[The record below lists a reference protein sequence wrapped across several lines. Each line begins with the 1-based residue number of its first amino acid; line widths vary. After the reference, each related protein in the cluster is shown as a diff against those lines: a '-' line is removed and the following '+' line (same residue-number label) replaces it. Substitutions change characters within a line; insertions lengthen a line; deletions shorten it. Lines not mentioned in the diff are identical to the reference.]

1 MLSKVPGSL
10 IGADED
16 LEKGFKRLFTEV
28 SMVEAGEGSI
38 KADVQFVGPRA
49 KVNNWEATPLPTRRE
64 SW

>member
-1 MLSKVPGSL
+1 MSKVPGSL
-10 IGADED
+10 IGADAD
-16 LEKGFKRLFTEV
+16 LEKGFERLFAEV
-28 SMVEAGEGSI
+28 NMVEAREGSS